1 MTEDERRILSHQLD
15 RLERMLIRC
24 EEADKAERKK
34 KSAAR
39 RQKKREEEE
48 RRRGPDAPTDDTKH

>member
-1 MTEDERRILSHQLD
+1 MTEDERRILSRHLD
-15 RLERMLIRC
+15 RLESCLLRS

-34 KSAAR
+34 RSALR

-48 RRRGPDAPTDDTKH
+48 RRRGSDAPENDAKH